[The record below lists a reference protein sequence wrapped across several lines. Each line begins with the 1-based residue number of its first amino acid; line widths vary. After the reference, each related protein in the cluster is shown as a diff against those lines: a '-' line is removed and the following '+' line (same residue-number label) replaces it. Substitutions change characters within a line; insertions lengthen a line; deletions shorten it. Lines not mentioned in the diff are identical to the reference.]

1 MWLIESEDKTKAQV
15 ATDSKEWGNY
25 DNVSLQYDSDGD
37 GNEDS
42 TKEENRSTR
51 IPAGSSEQTKAKNIY
66 DLAGNV
72 YDWTIE
78 AFSTCGRVL
87 RGGGCSDSSYYT
99 PARDRSSVGSPDG
112 SYDEYGCRAALFI
125 R

>member
-78 AFSTCGRVL
+78 ACNTYDRML
-87 RGGGCSDSSYYT
+87 RGGYYDRGSDSPASYRFYNVPT
-99 PARDRSSVGSPDG
+99 YSNGS
-112 SYDEYGCRAALFI
+112 YGCRAALFI